1 MPKLINSN
9 ATILVISKQFECWLL
24 AIMRHFWVFFKQCEL
39 GPDASRIPSI
49 SLYWHLF
56 YAFFGSSSFISL
68 LSVLDSSFWPL
79 SGLSRNKPGSGI
91 SLLCFFFHPLESL
104 YLEPLEICELSLRH
118 KVSPLSQKPSRKSRG
133 PAPKPRVIDISCP
146 ISRLFRIIYLGLN
159 VSTSVKGVKVPF
171 CLCKSL
177 IFCLVQKGSAFLPRN
192 WKMTSSS

>member
-9 ATILVISKQFECWLL
+9 ATFQVISKQSECWLL

-118 KVSPLSQKPSRKSRG
+118 KVSLSQLEGGRAPQS
-133 PAPKPRVIDISCP
+133 PKPQARVIDISCP
-146 ISRLFRIIYLGLN
+146 ISRLLG
-159 VSTSVKGVKVPF
+159 SFT
-171 CLCKSL
+171 
-177 IFCLVQKGSAFLPRN
+177 
-192 WKMTSSS
+192 